1 MFLSSNPFSGVKLDL
16 LVLFEMKAIYKYEN
30 HYYDDITFFGDF
42 FFNNA
47 LPVQIILQYTLK

>member
-30 HYYDDITFFGDF
+30 HYYDDITFFVDF
-42 FFNNA
+42 FSIMHF
-47 LPVQIILQYTLK
+47 LY